1 MINKPVKLA
10 VSTDEET
17 DLDWFIIMDKNNI
30 ELSKENYQ
38 KSVAMINM
46 HDDLIAALTEIAR
59 ISDRKHDA
67 WDKAHEL
74 LKLAEEIK

>member
-30 ELSKENYQ
+30 ELSKDNYQ

-46 HDDLIAALTEIAR
+46 HDDLIAALTEIVR

-67 WDKAHEL
+67 WDKAYEL